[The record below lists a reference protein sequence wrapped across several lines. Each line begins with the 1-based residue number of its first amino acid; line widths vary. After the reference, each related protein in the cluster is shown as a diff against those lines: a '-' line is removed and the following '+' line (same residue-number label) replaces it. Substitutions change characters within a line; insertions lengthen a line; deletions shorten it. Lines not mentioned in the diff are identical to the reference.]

1 MPVPLRNAIE
11 NLPSA
16 YFSMVMATGIVSIGS
31 HLMGFTLFAKPL
43 LWLNGVFYIVLW
55 GLTISRIILYPR
67 RVAGDLSDHLQGVG
81 FFTMIAGTCVLG
93 SQLVVLEQAHRA
105 AMLLLVIGGILW
117 CILIYTVFTALTV
130 KAEKP
135 PIQEGISG
143 LWLVAVVATQSV
155 AVLAALLAPQVPQR
169 ILFLFVSYCMFL
181 TGGMMYI
188 LIITLLF
195 YRFMFF
201 RLNPDGLTPPYWINM
216 GAVAISALAGS
227 ILVLSSPGVDFLERL
242 IPVTTGFSLLFWA
255 FGTWWIPFLL
265 LLGAWRY
272 LIRRVRFSYDPQ
284 YWGMVF
290 PLGMYTTC
298 TYRLAQATG
307 LDFLFAI
314 PRYFLYAAILAW
326 SLTFLGFLKSM
337 LTWVIRNQ
345 HDSNPRRHHLA

>member
-1 MPVPLRNAIE
+1 MPVRLRNAIE

-43 LWLNGVFYIVLW
+43 LWLNGTFYIVLW
-55 GLTISRIILYPR
+55 CLTISRIILYPR
-67 RVAGDLSDHLQGVG
+67 RFAGDLSDHLQGVG

-93 SQLVVLEQAHRA
+93 SQLVVLEQAYRA
-105 AMLLLVIGGILW
+105 AMVLLVIGGILW
-117 CILIYTVFTALTV
+117 CILIYTVFTVLTV

-227 ILVLSSPGVDFLERL
+227 ILVLSSPGIAFLERL

-307 LDFLFAI
+307 LDFLFVI

-326 SLTFLGFLKSM
+326 SLTLLGFLKSL
-337 LTWVIRNQ
+337 LTWV
-345 HDSNPRRHHLA
+345 RRK

>member
-1 MPVPLRNAIE
+1 MPVRLRNAIE

-67 RVAGDLSDHLQGVG
+67 RFAGDLSDHLQGVG

-93 SQLVVLEQAHRA
+93 SQLVVLEQAYRA
-105 AMLLLVIGGILW
+105 AMVLLVIGGILW
-117 CILIYTVFTALTV
+117 CILIYTVFTVLTV

-169 ILFLFVSYCMFL
+169 VLFLFVSYCMFL

-272 LIRRVRFSYDPQ
+272 LIRRIRFSYDPQ

-307 LDFLFAI
+307 LDFLFVI

-326 SLTFLGFLKSM
+326 SLTFLGFIKS
-337 LTWVIRNQ
+337 L
-345 HDSNPRRHHLA
+345 LARVVPK

>member
-1 MPVPLRNAIE
+1 
-11 NLPSA
+11 
-16 YFSMVMATGIVSIGS
+16 
-31 HLMGFTLFAKPL
+31 
-43 LWLNGVFYIVLW
+43 
-55 GLTISRIILYPR
+55 
-67 RVAGDLSDHLQGVG
+67 
-81 FFTMIAGTCVLG
+81 MIAGTCVLG
-93 SQLVVLEQAHRA
+93 SQLVVLEQAYRA
-105 AMLLLVIGGILW
+105 AMVLLVIGGILW
-117 CILIYTVFTALTV
+117 CILIYTVFTVLTV

-227 ILVLSSPGVDFLERL
+227 ILVLSSPGIAFLERL

-307 LDFLFAI
+307 LDFLFVI

-326 SLTFLGFLKSM
+326 SLTLLGFLKSL
-337 LTWVIRNQ
+337 LTWV
-345 HDSNPRRHHLA
+345 RRK

>member
-1 MPVPLRNAIE
+1 MPVQLRNAIE

-55 GLTISRIILYPR
+55 GLTTSRIILYPR
-67 RVAGDLSDHLQGVG
+67 RFAGDLSDHLQGVG

-93 SQLVVLEQAHRA
+93 SQLVVLEQAYRA
-105 AMLLLVIGGILW
+105 AMVLLVIGGILW
-117 CILIYTVFTALTV
+117 CILIYTVFTVLTV

-155 AVLAALLAPQVPQR
+155 AVLAALLAPQVQQR

-242 IPVTTGFSLLFWA
+242 IPVTTGFTLLFWA

-307 LDFLFAI
+307 LDFLFVI
-314 PRYFLYAAILAW
+314 PRYFLYAALLAW
-326 SLTFLGFLKSM
+326 SLTLLGFLKSL
-337 LTWVIRNQ
+337 LTWVLRK
-345 HDSNPRRHHLA
+345 

>member
-1 MPVPLRNAIE
+1 MPMRLGNAIE

-31 HLMGFTLFAKPL
+31 HLMGLSFFSKPL
-43 LWLNGVFYIVLW
+43 LWLNGAFYIVLW

-67 RVAGDLSDHLQGVG
+67 RLAGDLSDHLQGVG
-81 FFTMIAGTCVLG
+81 FFTMIAGACVLG
-93 SQLVVLEQAHRA
+93 TQLVVLEQAYRA
-105 AMLLLVIGGILW
+105 ALVLLVIGGILW
-117 CILIYTVFTALTV
+117 SVLIYTVFTILTV

-155 AVLAALLAPQVPQR
+155 AVLSALLAPQVPQR
-169 ILFLFVSYCMFL
+169 VLFLFFAYCMFL
-181 TGGMMYI
+181 TGGMLYI

-201 RLNPDGLTPPYWINM
+201 KLNPDGLTPPYWINM

-227 ILVLSSPGVDFLERL
+227 ILVLSSPGVDFLEQL

-307 LDFLFAI
+307 LDFLFVI
-314 PRYFLYAAILAW
+314 PRYFLSADILAW
-326 SLTFLGFLKSM
+326 SLTFLGFLKSL
-337 LTWVIRNQ
+337 LTWVIRN
-345 HDSNPRRHHLA
+345 